1 MIRRFY
7 PSNKALMRMG
17 AAVCLAAMAALAI
30 GGHGTAEPAAAIVN
44 ENGPVIALTFD
55 DGPYP
60 KVTGHILDVLEKNGV
75 CATFFVLGSR
85 IEGHEDMLTRMD
97 ELGCEIGNHSFSHA
111 DLTRLSK
118 ADCQRELSDTDAEIR
133 RVTGH
138 EASVVRPPYG
148 YYNKTVMSA
157 AERPLILW
165 TVDTNDWRGKAP
177 GEIADYVIQQA
188 KEGSVILMH
197 DQQTQTADAMEMIIP
212 TLIEEGCLFRLIRQH
227 IFYLL
232 RVSYCIFRP
241 RGGCSPKLFSCP

>member
-1 MIRRFY
+1 MMGLFNMIRRFY
-7 PSNKALMRMG
+7 PSNKTLMRMG
-17 AAVCLAAMAALAI
+17 AAVCLAAAAALAI

-177 GEIADYVIQQA
+177 GEKADYVIQQA
-188 KEGSVILMH
+188 K
-197 DQQTQTADAMEMIIP
+197 
-212 TLIEEGCLFRLIRQH
+212 
-227 IFYLL
+227 
-232 RVSYCIFRP
+232 
-241 RGGCSPKLFSCP
+241 

>member
-7 PSNKALMRMG
+7 PSNKTLMRMG
-17 AAVCLAAMAALAI
+17 AAVCLAAVAALAI

-44 ENGPVIALTFD
+44 ENGPMIALTFD

-212 TLIEEGCLFRLIRQH
+212 TLIEEGFRFVTVLELIR
-227 IFYLL
+227 LT
-232 RVSYCIFRP
+232 
-241 RGGCSPKLFSCP
+241 GGQCKGVKLPE

>member
-7 PSNKALMRMG
+7 PSNKTLMRMG
-17 AAVCLAAMAALAI
+17 AAVCLAAVAALAI

-111 DLTRLSK
+111 DLTRLSM

-212 TLIEEGCLFRLIRQH
+212 TLIEEGFRFVTVSELIG
-227 IFYLL
+227 LT
-232 RVSYCIFRP
+232 
-241 RGGCSPKLFSCP
+241 GGQCKGVKLPE

>member
-7 PSNKALMRMG
+7 PSNKTLMRMG
-17 AAVCLAAMAALAI
+17 AAVCLAAAAALAI
-30 GGHGTAEPAAAIVN
+30 GGYGTAEPAAAIVN

-85 IEGHEDMLTRMD
+85 IEGREDVLTRME

-148 YYNKTVMSA
+148 YYNKAVRSA
-157 AERPLILW
+157 AGRPLILW

-197 DQQTQTADAMEMIIP
+197 DQQTQTADAMEMIIS
-212 TLIEEGCLFRLIRQH
+212 TLIDEGFRFVTVSELIR
-227 IFYLL
+227 LT
-232 RVSYCIFRP
+232 
-241 RGGCSPKLFSCP
+241 GGQCKGVMLPE

>member
-17 AAVCLAAMAALAI
+17 AAICLAAAAALAI
-30 GGHGTAEPAAAIVN
+30 GGYGTAEPAAAIVN

-85 IEGHEDMLTRMD
+85 IEGREDVLTRME

-118 ADCQRELSDTDAEIR
+118 ADCQRELNDTDAEIR

-148 YYNKTVMSA
+148 YYNKAVRSA
-157 AERPLILW
+157 AGRPLILW

-212 TLIEEGCLFRLIRQH
+212 TLIDEGFRFVTVSELIR
-227 IFYLL
+227 LT
-232 RVSYCIFRP
+232 
-241 RGGCSPKLFSCP
+241 GGQCKGVMLPE

>member
-1 MIRRFY
+1 MGLFNMIRRFY
-7 PSNKALMRMG
+7 PSNKTLMRMG
-17 AAVCLAAMAALAI
+17 AAVCLAAVAALAI

-44 ENGPVIALTFD
+44 ENGPMIALTFD

-157 AERPLILW
+157 AGRPLILW

-212 TLIEEGCLFRLIRQH
+212 MLIEEGFRFVTVSELIR
-227 IFYLL
+227 LT
-232 RVSYCIFRP
+232 
-241 RGGCSPKLFSCP
+241 GGQCKGVKLPE

>member
-17 AAVCLAAMAALAI
+17 AAVCLAAAAALAI
-30 GGHGTAEPAAAIVN
+30 GGYGTAEPAAAIVN

-148 YYNKTVMSA
+148 YYNKAVRSA
-157 AERPLILW
+157 AGRPLILW

-212 TLIEEGCLFRLIRQH
+212 TLIDEGFRFVTVSELIR
-227 IFYLL
+227 LT
-232 RVSYCIFRP
+232 
-241 RGGCSPKLFSCP
+241 GGQCKGVMLPE

>member
-1 MIRRFY
+1 MGLFNMIRRFY
-7 PSNKALMRMG
+7 PSNKTLMRMG
-17 AAVCLAAMAALAI
+17 AAVCLAAMAVLAI

-44 ENGPVIALTFD
+44 ENGPMIALTFD

-212 TLIEEGCLFRLIRQH
+212 TLIEEGFRFVTVSELIR
-227 IFYLL
+227 LT
-232 RVSYCIFRP
+232 
-241 RGGCSPKLFSCP
+241 GGQCKGVKLPE

>member
-1 MIRRFY
+1 MMGLFNMIRRFY

-212 TLIEEGCLFRLIRQH
+212 TLIEEGFRFVTVSELIR
-227 IFYLL
+227 LT
-232 RVSYCIFRP
+232 
-241 RGGCSPKLFSCP
+241 GGQCKGVMLPE

>member
-1 MIRRFY
+1 MGLFNMIRRFY

-17 AAVCLAAMAALAI
+17 AAVCLAAVAALAI

-44 ENGPVIALTFD
+44 ENGPMIALTFD

-212 TLIEEGCLFRLIRQH
+212 TLIEEGFRFVTVSELIR
-227 IFYLL
+227 LT
-232 RVSYCIFRP
+232 
-241 RGGCSPKLFSCP
+241 GGQCKGVKLPE

>member
-7 PSNKALMRMG
+7 PSNKTLMRMG
-17 AAVCLAAMAALAI
+17 AAVCLAAVAALAI

-157 AERPLILW
+157 AGRPLILW

-212 TLIEEGCLFRLIRQH
+212 TLIDEGFRFVTVSELIR
-227 IFYLL
+227 LT
-232 RVSYCIFRP
+232 
-241 RGGCSPKLFSCP
+241 GGQCKGVMLPE

>member
-1 MIRRFY
+1 MMGLFNIIRRFY
-7 PSNKALMRMG
+7 PSNKTLMRMG
-17 AAVCLAAMAALAI
+17 AAVCLAAVAALAI

-197 DQQTQTADAMEMIIP
+197 DQQTQTADAMEIIIP
-212 TLIEEGCLFRLIRQH
+212 TLIEEGFRFVTVSELIR
-227 IFYLL
+227 LT
-232 RVSYCIFRP
+232 
-241 RGGCSPKLFSCP
+241 GGQCKGVKLPE

>member
-7 PSNKALMRMG
+7 PSNKTLMRMG

-148 YYNKTVMSA
+148 YYNKAVRSA
-157 AERPLILW
+157 AGRPLILW

-212 TLIEEGCLFRLIRQH
+212 TLIEEGFRFVTVSELIR
-227 IFYLL
+227 LT
-232 RVSYCIFRP
+232 
-241 RGGCSPKLFSCP
+241 GGQCKGVKLPE

>member
-7 PSNKALMRMG
+7 PSNKTLMRMG
-17 AAVCLAAMAALAI
+17 AAVCLAAVAALAI

-157 AERPLILW
+157 AGRPLILW

-212 TLIEEGCLFRLIRQH
+212 TLIEEGFRFVTVSELIR
-227 IFYLL
+227 LT
-232 RVSYCIFRP
+232 
-241 RGGCSPKLFSCP
+241 GGQCKGVKLPE

>member
-17 AAVCLAAMAALAI
+17 AAVCLAAVAALAI
-30 GGHGTAEPAAAIVN
+30 GGHGTAKPAAAIVN

-212 TLIEEGCLFRLIRQH
+212 TLIEEGFRFVTISELIR
-227 IFYLL
+227 LT
-232 RVSYCIFRP
+232 
-241 RGGCSPKLFSCP
+241 GGQCKGVKLPE

>member
-7 PSNKALMRMG
+7 PSNKTLMRMG
-17 AAVCLAAMAALAI
+17 AAVCLAAAAALAI
-30 GGHGTAEPAAAIVN
+30 GGYGTAEPAAAIVN
-44 ENGPVIALTFD
+44 ENGPMIALTFD

-85 IEGHEDMLTRMD
+85 IEGREDVLTRMD

-212 TLIEEGCLFRLIRQH
+212 TLIEEGFRFVTVSELIG
-227 IFYLL
+227 LT
-232 RVSYCIFRP
+232 
-241 RGGCSPKLFSCP
+241 GGQCKGVKLPE

>member
-7 PSNKALMRMG
+7 PSNKTLMRMG
-17 AAVCLAAMAALAI
+17 AAVCLAAVAALAI

-44 ENGPVIALTFD
+44 ENGPMIALTFD

-157 AERPLILW
+157 AERPLMLW

-212 TLIEEGCLFRLIRQH
+212 TLIEEGFRFVTVSELIR
-227 IFYLL
+227 LT
-232 RVSYCIFRP
+232 
-241 RGGCSPKLFSCP
+241 GGQCKGVKLPE

>member
-1 MIRRFY
+1 MMGLFNMIRRFY
-7 PSNKALMRMG
+7 PSNKTLMRMG
-17 AAVCLAAMAALAI
+17 AAVCLAAAAALAI
-30 GGHGTAEPAAAIVN
+30 GGYGTAEPAAAIVN

-85 IEGHEDMLTRMD
+85 IEGREDVLTRME

-148 YYNKTVMSA
+148 YYNKAVRSA
-157 AERPLILW
+157 AGRPLILW

-212 TLIEEGCLFRLIRQH
+212 TLIDEGFRFVTVSELIR
-227 IFYLL
+227 LT
-232 RVSYCIFRP
+232 
-241 RGGCSPKLFSCP
+241 GGQCKGVKLPE

>member
-7 PSNKALMRMG
+7 PSNKTLMRMG

-157 AERPLILW
+157 AGRPLILW

-212 TLIEEGCLFRLIRQH
+212 TLIDEGFRFVTVSELIR
-227 IFYLL
+227 LT
-232 RVSYCIFRP
+232 
-241 RGGCSPKLFSCP
+241 GGQCKGVMLPE

>member
-7 PSNKALMRMG
+7 PSNKTLMRMG
-17 AAVCLAAMAALAI
+17 AAVCLAAVAALAI
-30 GGHGTAEPAAAIVN
+30 GGHGTAEPTAAIVN

-157 AERPLILW
+157 AGRPLILW

-212 TLIEEGCLFRLIRQH
+212 TLIEEGFRFVTVSELIG
-227 IFYLL
+227 LT
-232 RVSYCIFRP
+232 
-241 RGGCSPKLFSCP
+241 GGQCKGVMLPE

>member
-7 PSNKALMRMG
+7 PSNKTLMRMG
-17 AAVCLAAMAALAI
+17 AAVCLAAAAALAI

-138 EASVVRPPYG
+138 EAGVVRPPYG

-212 TLIEEGCLFRLIRQH
+212 TLIEEGFRFVTVSELIG
-227 IFYLL
+227 LT
-232 RVSYCIFRP
+232 
-241 RGGCSPKLFSCP
+241 GGQCKGVKLPE

>member
-1 MIRRFY
+1 MMGLFNIIRRFY
-7 PSNKALMRMG
+7 PSNKTLMRMG
-17 AAVCLAAMAALAI
+17 AAVCLAAAAALAI
-30 GGHGTAEPAAAIVN
+30 GGYGTAEPAAAIVN

-85 IEGHEDMLTRMD
+85 IEGREDVLTRME

-212 TLIEEGCLFRLIRQH
+212 TLIEEGFRFVTVSELIR
-227 IFYLL
+227 LT
-232 RVSYCIFRP
+232 
-241 RGGCSPKLFSCP
+241 GGQCKGVMLPE

>member
-7 PSNKALMRMG
+7 PSNKTLMRMG
-17 AAVCLAAMAALAI
+17 AAVCLAAVAALAI

-44 ENGPVIALTFD
+44 ENGPMIALTFD

-157 AERPLILW
+157 AGRPLILW

-197 DQQTQTADAMEMIIP
+197 DQQTQTADAMEIIIP
-212 TLIEEGCLFRLIRQH
+212 TLIEEGFRFVTVSELIG
-227 IFYLL
+227 LT
-232 RVSYCIFRP
+232 
-241 RGGCSPKLFSCP
+241 GGQCKGVMLPE

>member
-7 PSNKALMRMG
+7 PSNKTLMRMG
-17 AAVCLAAMAALAI
+17 AAVCLAAMAVLAI

-44 ENGPVIALTFD
+44 ENGPMIALTFD

-118 ADCQRELSDTDAEIR
+118 AGCQRELSDTDAEIR

-212 TLIEEGCLFRLIRQH
+212 TLIEEGFRFVTVSELIR
-227 IFYLL
+227 LT
-232 RVSYCIFRP
+232 
-241 RGGCSPKLFSCP
+241 GGQCKGVKLPE

>member
-1 MIRRFY
+1 MMGLFNMIRRFY
-7 PSNKALMRMG
+7 PSNKTLMRMG
-17 AAVCLAAMAALAI
+17 AAVCLAAVAALAI

-157 AERPLILW
+157 AGRPLILW

-212 TLIEEGCLFRLIRQH
+212 TLIEEGFRFVTVSELIR
-227 IFYLL
+227 LT
-232 RVSYCIFRP
+232 
-241 RGGCSPKLFSCP
+241 GGQCKGVKLPE

>member
-7 PSNKALMRMG
+7 PSNKTLMRMG
-17 AAVCLAAMAALAI
+17 AAVCLAAVAALEI

-44 ENGPVIALTFD
+44 ENGPMIALTFD

-212 TLIEEGCLFRLIRQH
+212 TLIDEGFRFVTVSELIG
-227 IFYLL
+227 LT
-232 RVSYCIFRP
+232 
-241 RGGCSPKLFSCP
+241 GGQCKGVKLPE

>member
-1 MIRRFY
+1 MMGLFNMIRRFY
-7 PSNKALMRMG
+7 PSNKTLMRMG
-17 AAVCLAAMAALAI
+17 AAVCLAAAAALAI
-30 GGHGTAEPAAAIVN
+30 GGYGTAEPAAAIVN

-85 IEGHEDMLTRMD
+85 IEGREDVLTRME

-148 YYNKTVMSA
+148 YYNKAVRSA
-157 AERPLILW
+157 AGRPLILW

-212 TLIEEGCLFRLIRQH
+212 TLIEEGFRFVTVSELIR
-227 IFYLL
+227 LT
-232 RVSYCIFRP
+232 
-241 RGGCSPKLFSCP
+241 GGQCKGVKLPE

>member
-1 MIRRFY
+1 MMGLFNMIRRFY

-44 ENGPVIALTFD
+44 ENGPMIALTFD

-157 AERPLILW
+157 AGRPLILW

-212 TLIEEGCLFRLIRQH
+212 TLIDEGFRFVTVSELIR
-227 IFYLL
+227 LT
-232 RVSYCIFRP
+232 
-241 RGGCSPKLFSCP
+241 GGQCKGVMLPE

>member
-7 PSNKALMRMG
+7 PSNKTLMRMG
-17 AAVCLAAMAALAI
+17 AAVCLAAVAALAI

-212 TLIEEGCLFRLIRQH
+212 TLIEEGFRFVTVSELIR
-227 IFYLL
+227 LT
-232 RVSYCIFRP
+232 
-241 RGGCSPKLFSCP
+241 GGQCKGVMLPE

>member
-17 AAVCLAAMAALAI
+17 AAVCLAAVAALAI

-111 DLTRLSK
+111 DLPRLSK

-157 AERPLILW
+157 AGRPLILW

-212 TLIEEGCLFRLIRQH
+212 TLIEEGFRFVTVSELIG
-227 IFYLL
+227 LT
-232 RVSYCIFRP
+232 
-241 RGGCSPKLFSCP
+241 GGQCKGVKLPE

>member
-7 PSNKALMRMG
+7 PSNKTLMRMG

-212 TLIEEGCLFRLIRQH
+212 TLIDEGFRFVTVSELIR
-227 IFYLL
+227 LT
-232 RVSYCIFRP
+232 
-241 RGGCSPKLFSCP
+241 GGQCKGVMLPE

>member
-7 PSNKALMRMG
+7 PSNKTLMRMG
-17 AAVCLAAMAALAI
+17 AAVCLAAVAALAI

-44 ENGPVIALTFD
+44 ENGPMIALTFD

-157 AERPLILW
+157 AGRPLILW

-212 TLIEEGCLFRLIRQH
+212 TLIEEGFR
-227 IFYLL
+227 FVTVSELL
-232 RVSYCIFRP
+232 GIS
-241 RGGCSPKLFSCP
+241 

>member
-7 PSNKALMRMG
+7 PSNKTLMRMG
-17 AAVCLAAMAALAI
+17 AAVCLAAVAALAI

-75 CATFFVLGSR
+75 CATFFLLGSR

-157 AERPLILW
+157 AGRPLILW

-212 TLIEEGCLFRLIRQH
+212 TLIEEGFRFVTVSELIR
-227 IFYLL
+227 LT
-232 RVSYCIFRP
+232 
-241 RGGCSPKLFSCP
+241 GGQCKGVMLPE

>member
-7 PSNKALMRMG
+7 PSNKTLMRMG
-17 AAVCLAAMAALAI
+17 AAVCLAAVAALAI

-212 TLIEEGCLFRLIRQH
+212 TLIEEGFRFVTVSELIG
-227 IFYLL
+227 LT
-232 RVSYCIFRP
+232 
-241 RGGCSPKLFSCP
+241 GGQCKGVMLPE

>member
-7 PSNKALMRMG
+7 PSNKTLMRMG
-17 AAVCLAAMAALAI
+17 AAVCLAAAAALAI
-30 GGHGTAEPAAAIVN
+30 GGYGTAEPAAAIVN

-212 TLIEEGCLFRLIRQH
+212 TLIEEGFRFVTVSELIG
-227 IFYLL
+227 LT
-232 RVSYCIFRP
+232 
-241 RGGCSPKLFSCP
+241 GGQCKGVKLPE

>member
-1 MIRRFY
+1 MMGLFNMIRRFY

-85 IEGHEDMLTRMD
+85 IEGREDVLTRME

-157 AERPLILW
+157 AGRPLILW

-212 TLIEEGCLFRLIRQH
+212 TLIEEGFRFVTVSELIR
-227 IFYLL
+227 LT
-232 RVSYCIFRP
+232 
-241 RGGCSPKLFSCP
+241 GGQCKGVKLPE

>member
-7 PSNKALMRMG
+7 PSNKTLMRMG
-17 AAVCLAAMAALAI
+17 AAVCLAAAAALAI
-30 GGHGTAEPAAAIVN
+30 GGYGTAEPAAAIVN

-157 AERPLILW
+157 VGRPLILW

-212 TLIEEGCLFRLIRQH
+212 TLIEEGFRFVTVSELIR
-227 IFYLL
+227 LT
-232 RVSYCIFRP
+232 
-241 RGGCSPKLFSCP
+241 GGQCKGVKLPE

>member
-7 PSNKALMRMG
+7 PSNKTLMRMG

-44 ENGPVIALTFD
+44 ENGPMIALTFD

-157 AERPLILW
+157 AGRPLILW

-212 TLIEEGCLFRLIRQH
+212 TLIEEGFRFVTVSELIG
-227 IFYLL
+227 LT
-232 RVSYCIFRP
+232 
-241 RGGCSPKLFSCP
+241 GGQCKGVMLPE

>member
-1 MIRRFY
+1 MMGLFNMIRRFY

-17 AAVCLAAMAALAI
+17 AAVCLAAVAALAI

-44 ENGPVIALTFD
+44 ENGPMIALTFD

-157 AERPLILW
+157 AGRPLILW

-212 TLIEEGCLFRLIRQH
+212 TLIEEGFRFVTVSELIR
-227 IFYLL
+227 LT
-232 RVSYCIFRP
+232 
-241 RGGCSPKLFSCP
+241 GGQCKGVMLPE